1 MNTIVQI
8 FDLLSFNND
17 SNDNPS
23 NSSQE
28 EKNIFQY
35 ETEDIFDD
43 EIAKNYNGNIWR
55 KSYFS
60 FLETKINEK
69 LNDTC

>member
-1 MNTIVQI
+1 MNRNIQSFEV
-8 FDLLSFNND
+8 LSFNND

-23 NSSQE
+23 NSNQE